1 MAEPRRIRV
10 AEVIQETVDA
20 SSFVLEPVDGRE
32 LRYRPGQFLTLRVP
46 SDLTGYVARSYS
58 LSSASE
64 VGEAPRISVKRTN
77 GGYVSNW
84 LCDHLRAGQEVEVL
98 PPAGVFT
105 PKDWSRPLLLVAAG
119 SGVTPVLSI
128 LKAALHG
135 QTPHVTLW
143 YANRDESSVMFA
155 AEIAELA
162 RTHPD
167 RLLVVHWLESVQSL
181 PSTAALAGHL
191 APWRDR
197 EVFLCGP
204 GPFMDA
210 TEKALADLGVEE
222 RRVHTERFVSLSR
235 DPFAGP
241 DAVADKAGDVDGAA
255 TVQVSLDGET
265 HELRWPRTTTLL
277 DVLLDAGLDA
287 PYSCR
292 EGACSA
298 CACVLLDGEV
308 EMTTN
313 DVLGQEDLADGIV
326 LGCQARPLTD
336 RLRVSY
342 DE

>member
-1 MAEPRRIRV
+1 MAEPRRVRV
-10 AEVIQETVDA
+10 AEVVHETADA

-46 SDLTGYVARSYS
+46 SDLTGFAARSYS

-64 VGEAPRISVKRTN
+64 VGEPPRISVKRTN
-77 GGYVSNW
+77 GGYASNW
-84 LCDHLRAGQEVEVL
+84 LCDHLRAGHEVEVL

-105 PKDWSRPLLLVAAG
+105 PEDWSRPLLLVAAG

-162 RTHPD
+162 RTYPD
-167 RLLVVHWLESVQSL
+167 RLLVVHWLESVQSR
-181 PSTAALAGHL
+181 PTAAALAGHL

-204 GPFMDA
+204 APFMDA

-222 RRVHTERFVSLSR
+222 RLIHTERFMSLSG
-235 DPFAGP
+235 DPFAGAVDE
-241 DAVADKAGDVDGAA
+241 DAADADNAA
-255 TVQVSLDGET
+255 TVEVSLDGET
-265 HELRWPRTTTLL
+265 HELRWPRTTPLL

-298 CACVLLDGEV
+298 CACVLLEGEA
-308 EMTTN
+308 EMRN
-313 DVLGQEDLADGIV
+313 NEVLGPEDIADGIV

-336 RLRVSY
+336 RLRISY